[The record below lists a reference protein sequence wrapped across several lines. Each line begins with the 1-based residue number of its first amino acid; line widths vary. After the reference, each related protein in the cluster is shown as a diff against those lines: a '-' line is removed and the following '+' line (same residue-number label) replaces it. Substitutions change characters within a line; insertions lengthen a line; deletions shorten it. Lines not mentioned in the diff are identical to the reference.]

1 MSEPHRAAPPTTVS
15 ITCLNDGLAHD
26 VRDTELSGPLG
37 TRAGC
42 YSAVCGHLVVAGS
55 MVEPEGRPCP
65 LCLEIR
71 GRGRPQARRR
81 WV

>member
-1 MSEPHRAAPPTTVS
+1 MTEQPWATTPTTVS

-26 VRDTELSGPLG
+26 VPDTELSGPMG

-55 MVEPEGRPCP
+55 MVEPEGRACP
-65 LCLEIR
+65 LCSEIVGRRR
-71 GRGRPQARRR
+71 GRVKRR